1 MIAEYSQETWA
12 DFFQPTF
19 KQYPAL
25 EAQLK
30 TEFIIYKET
39 GTPSVLLGRDAPF
52 DFPPFAVNANVQH
65 IHVNLHHEKAWS
77 RRQANY
83 NRTSNHYLVYTEHM
97 WETER
102 FLLIGLVTPAHEKMP
117 GGDNRL
123 LSYFA
128 EVAERFHAA

>member
-25 EAQLK
+25 E
-30 TEFIIYKET
+30 
-39 GTPSVLLGRDAPF
+39 
-52 DFPPFAVNANVQH
+52 
-65 IHVNLHHEKAWS
+65 
-77 RRQANY
+77 
-83 NRTSNHYLVYTEHM
+83 
-97 WETER
+97 
-102 FLLIGLVTPAHEKMP
+102 KMP